1 MSLLH
6 LHKLKK
12 KKYQKSLMEV
22 DKFKA
27 YLVLNYQQLRT
38 KLYADSDTNVS
49 LDKLPYFPVK

>member
-6 LHKLKK
+6 LHKLKN

-38 KLYADSDTNVS
+38 KLYTDTNVS